1 MRNYLTPIPDIMK
14 LRRKPSAFTLIELLI
29 VISIIG
35 ILATMAVP
43 AVNNALVQGQMTGT
57 LSNARQLHMVTQQMS
72 LDNFNAGEGIQWT
85 MDTSSSSSGGSGTP
99 ISLTAYFD
107 ALTNNGAYLQPKE
120 LVKLLT
126 APGVSPQSGSLSA
139 NNIAFKIFG
148 VSENSPSDQPFVIT
162 KNWSGSGGAGGTL
175 NAQATPYGKKGFVMF
190 TKGGGGGIYKLP
202 SASSTNLFPAAG
214 GTEANYSY
222 QTLN

>member
-1 MRNYLTPIPDIMK
+1 MK

-85 MDTSSSSSGGSGTP
+85 MDTSTSGSGSGTP
-99 ISLTAYFD
+99 IGLTQYFE

-126 APGVSPQSGSLSA
+126 APGVTPQAGSLGA

-162 KNWSGSGGAGGTL
+162 KNWSGGGGGGGTL
-175 NAQATPYGKKGFVMF
+175 NAQINPYGKKGFVMF

-202 SASSTNLFPAAG
+202 SASSTNLFPQSSGNDAS
-214 GTEANYSY
+214 YSY

>member
-1 MRNYLTPIPDIMK
+1 MK
-14 LRRKPSAFTLIELLI
+14 LRRKPSSAFTLIELLI

-85 MDTSSSSSGGSGTP
+85 TDTSNSGSGASTP
-99 ISLTAYFD
+99 VSLATYFG
-107 ALTNNGAYLQPKE
+107 ALTNQGAYLQPKE
-120 LVKLLT
+120 LTKLLT
-126 APGVSPQSGSLSA
+126 APGVNPQSGSLGA
-139 NNIAFKIFG
+139 NNIAFKIFA

-162 KNWSGSGGAGGTL
+162 KNWNNKTL
-175 NAQATPYGKKGFVMF
+175 DANTSPYAKKGFVLF
-190 TKGGGGGIYKLP
+190 TKGGGGGIYKLAQ
-202 SASSTNLFPAAG
+202 ASSTNIFPSTGADG
-214 GTEANYSY
+214 VTYNYS
-222 QTLN
+222 QTLQ

>member
-1 MRNYLTPIPDIMK
+1 MK

-85 MDTSSSSSGGSGTP
+85 MDTSTSSGSSGGTP
-99 ISLTAYFD
+99 VSLSTYFG

-120 LVKLLT
+120 LTKLLT
-126 APGVSPQSGSLSA
+126 APGVNPQSGSLSA
-139 NNIAFKIFG
+139 NNIAFKIFA
-148 VSENSPSDQPFVIT
+148 VSENSPSDQPFVVT
-162 KNWSGSGGAGGTL
+162 KNWNNKSLDANTS
-175 NAQATPYGKKGFVMF
+175 PYAKKGFVLF
-190 TKGGGGGIYKLP
+190 TKGGGGGIYKLA
-202 SASSTNLFPAAG
+202 SASSTNIFPTTG
-214 GTEANYSY
+214 SDGVTYNYT
-222 QTLN
+222 QTLQ

>member
-1 MRNYLTPIPDIMK
+1 MK

-85 MDTSSSSSGGSGTP
+85 VDTSSSSGSSSGGTP
-99 ISLTAYFD
+99 ISLSAYFN
-107 ALTNNGAYLQPKE
+107 ALTNQGAYLQPRNSRSFSPR
-120 LVKLLT
+120 LV
-126 APGVSPQSGSLSA
+126 
-139 NNIAFKIFG
+139 
-148 VSENSPSDQPFVIT
+148 
-162 KNWSGSGGAGGTL
+162 
-175 NAQATPYGKKGFVMF
+175 
-190 TKGGGGGIYKLP
+190 
-202 SASSTNLFPAAG
+202 
-214 GTEANYSY
+214 
-222 QTLN
+222 

>member
-1 MRNYLTPIPDIMK
+1 MK
-14 LRRKPSAFTLIELLI
+14 LRRKTSAFTLIELLI

-85 MDTSSSSSGGSGTP
+85 VDTSSSSGSSSGGTP
-99 ISLTAYFD
+99 ISLSTYFN
-107 ALTNNGAYLQPKE
+107 ALTNQGAYLQPKE
-120 LVKLLT
+120 LAKLLT
-126 APGVSPQSGSLSA
+126 APGVTPQTGSLGA
-139 NNIAFKIFG
+139 NNIAFKIFA

-162 KNWSGSGGAGGTL
+162 KNWSGSGGSGGSL
-175 NAQATPYGKKGFVMF
+175 NAQVNPYGKKGFVLF

-202 SASSTNLFPAAG
+202 QASSTNLFPLTSG
-214 GTEANYSY
+214 DANYDY
-222 QTLN
+222 TTLQ